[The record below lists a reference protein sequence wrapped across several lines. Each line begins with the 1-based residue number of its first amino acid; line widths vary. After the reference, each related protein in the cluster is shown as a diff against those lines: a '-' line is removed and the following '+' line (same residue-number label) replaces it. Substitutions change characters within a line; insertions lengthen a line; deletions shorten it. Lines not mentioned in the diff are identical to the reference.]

1 VLYHQVGNEITGAMT
16 PIKLVAV
23 VTMAALLCM
32 SAARTAVAADH
43 MSIAV
48 DARDAPRRL
57 LHADLEIPVRPGPV
71 TLVYPRWGITTY
83 QSPTSVVDNI
93 VGLKI
98 RCGDRALRW
107 KRDLVDPFAFNV
119 VVPEG
124 QRTIDVGLDIVPLE
138 GRSDFNA
145 ATGQLLVLDW
155 HTVFVYPRGT
165 AVEQML
171 VRSRLRLPPG
181 WHASMSD
188 LQAVDWIEYPDMS
201 LAALADMPVLAGKY
215 FVSEPLPDTVPSVVV
230 DIAGDQPGA
239 AALPPIWKRRFS
251 HVVDEAGALFGGQ
264 PYHSYH
270 FQIALSDTV
279 GNDGVEHRES
289 TDLRMGLQ
297 SFVNDANRLAY
308 GYLIPHEYAHA
319 WNGKY
324 VLPGGV
330 VRNDFQEPQTTELL
344 WVYEG
349 LTRYLN
355 WVLAAR
361 AAILSVEESRDYVA
375 LLAAKATHRS
385 GREWRS
391 LQDTATASVALIDS
405 PDQWETLRRGLDY
418 YDEALLIWLEVD
430 TTIRRLTHGR
440 KSLDDFCRAFFGP
453 AAPPPAHRTY
463 SFDDVVAALHA
474 VTPFDWRSLLR
485 ERLDAIGADRAPLAG
500 LTASGWTLVYGVKS
514 GSVQAA
520 REILQ
525 HTLEE
530 RFSIGMLLS
539 EDGSI
544 IDVVRDS
551 AAWRAGLGPGMK
563 VHSVNG
569 QSWSAAALREA
580 IAEDHV
586 ASGGLR
592 LSVRNGAEDWD
603 AEIDDHSGARYP
615 QLRRIE
621 GPDLMAEILRPRV
634 LKPAG
639 E

>member
-1 VLYHQVGNEITGAMT
+1 MT
-16 PIKLVAV
+16 PMKLVAV
-23 VTMAALLCM
+23 VTMAALSCM
-32 SAARTAVAADH
+32 SAAGIAVAADY

-57 LHADLEIPVRPGPV
+57 LHADLEIPVQPGPL

-83 QSPTSVVDNI
+83 QSPTSVLDNI
-93 VGLKI
+93 VGLRI
-98 RCGDRALRW
+98 GCGDRALTW
-107 KRDLVDPFAFNV
+107 QRDLVDPFAFNV

-124 QRTIDVGLDIVPLE
+124 QRTINVGLDVVPSE

-181 WHASMSD
+181 WHASLAD
-188 LQAVDWIEYPDMS
+188 PQATDWIEYPDMS

-215 FVSEPLPDTVPSVVV
+215 FVSEPLPDTAPPVVV
-230 DIAGDQPGA
+230 DIAADQPTA
-239 AALPPIWKRRFS
+239 AALPPIWNRRFRS
-251 HVVDEAGALFGGQ
+251 VVDEAGALFGGQ
-264 PYHSYH
+264 PYRSYH
-270 FQIALSDTV
+270 FQVALSDTV
-279 GNDGVEHRES
+279 GNDGVEHRQS
-289 TDLRMGLQ
+289 ADLRMGLQ
-297 SFVNDANRLAY
+297 SLVNDPNRLAF
-308 GYLIPHEYAHA
+308 GYLIPHEYTHA
-319 WNGKY
+319 WNGKF

-330 VRNDFQEPQTTELL
+330 VRKDFQEPQTTDLL

-375 LLAAKATHRS
+375 LLAAKTVHRP

-405 PDQWETLRRGLDY
+405 PNEWETLRRGLDY
-418 YDEALLIWLEVD
+418 YDESLLIWLEVD

-440 KSLDDFCRAFFGP
+440 KSLDDFCRAFFGS
-453 AAPPPAHRTY
+453 AAPPPARRAY
-463 SFDDVVAALHA
+463 SFDDIVAALHA
-474 VTPFDWRSLLR
+474 VTPFDWKSLLR
-485 ERLDAIGADRAPLAG
+485 ERLDATGVDRAPLAG
-500 LTASGWTLVYGVKS
+500 LTASGWTLVYGVQP

-520 REILQ
+520 REIVQ
-525 HTLEE
+525 HTVEE

-539 EDGSI
+539 DDGSI

-569 QSWSAAALREA
+569 KSWSAATLRAA
-580 IAEDHV
+580 IAEDRV

-592 LSVRNGAEDWD
+592 FSVTNGAEDWD
-603 AEIDDHSGARYP
+603 AEIDDHGGARYP
-615 QLRRIE
+615 QLQRVD
-621 GPDLMAEILRPRV
+621 GPDVMAEILRPKV
-634 LKPAG
+634 LKSAG
-639 E
+639 K